1 MKDNGPS
8 AAPAGIAHRRVL
20 LVDDDPHVRYGY
32 ARLLRSIHCEVVTA
46 ENGFEAVERL
56 DQCPCDLILSDIC
69 MPGMTGIEFLMAV
82 RSRDLDV
89 PVILMTGA
97 PGFETAIEAVEYGAF
112 RYLIKPVSMAEL
124 TQVIQRALRLHK
136 LAVLKRN
143 ALRVVGAGGK
153 QLGDRASLDARFSRA
168 LDRIWMALQPIV
180 QCRDRLTFAYEALV
194 RSDEPSLH
202 YPVDLLDAA
211 ERLGR
216 LDDLGRRIRERVAV
230 AAEHAP
236 PAALLFVNL
245 HPADLGDAD
254 LYSPNAPLTK
264 ISSRV
269 VLEITERAPLDGI
282 VGLATK
288 IARLRGLGF
297 RVAVDDL
304 GAGYAGLASF
314 AQLDPEFVKL
324 DMSLV
329 RGVEGSPRKRSIIR
343 AMAKLCAEELCVQV
357 VCEGVETSE
366 ERDTL
371 TMEGCGLLQGHL
383 FARAA
388 PGFPV
393 PRWD

>member
-1 MKDNGPS
+1 MDDDELS
-8 AAPAGIAHRRVL
+8 AGERDVERRRVL

-32 ARLLRSIHCEVVTA
+32 ARLLRSIQCEVITA
-46 ENGFEAVERL
+46 ENGYEAVERL
-56 DQCPCDLILSDIC
+56 DQSPCDVILSDVC
-69 MPGMTGIEFLMAV
+69 MPGITGIEFLRAV
-82 RSRDLDV
+82 RNRDLDV

-97 PGFETAIEAVEYGAF
+97 PGFETAVKAVEYGAF
-112 RYLIKPVSMAEL
+112 SYLVKPVGLAEL
-124 TQVIQRALRLHK
+124 IDVIQRAIRLHK
-136 LAVLKRN
+136 LAVLKRD
-143 ALRVVGAGGK
+143 ALRIVGGGGK

-168 LDRIWMALQPIV
+168 LARIWMALQPIV

-194 RSDEPSLH
+194 RSNEPSLQ

-216 LDDLGRRIRERVAV
+216 LDDLGRRVRERVAV

-245 HPADLGDAD
+245 HPSDLSDAD

-282 VGLATK
+282 AGLSAK

-329 RGVEGSPRKRSIIR
+329 RGVECSQKKRSIIR
-343 AMAKLCAEELCVQV
+343 AMVRLCAEELCVQV
-357 VCEGVETSE
+357 VCEGVETSQ

-371 TMEGCGLLQGHL
+371 TTEGCGLLQGHL
-383 FARAA
+383 FAKAA